1 MTVLGIPGGNGPSFS
16 GLNGGSSGF
25 ANAALPL
32 MIGGMISSAVGSF
45 FSADVQKYQL
55 KTQAIIAD
63 TNARIAEL
71 GAESAL
77 MQGEREVGNLTMRA
91 GQLKS
96 TQRAAMAANGVD
108 LGVGNAA
115 ETLASTD
122 IMKEVDAN
130 TTMAN
135 AIRNAWGYRMQGTN
149 FTNEALTAR
158 NTAGAISPWMSGVS
172 SLLGGA
178 GNVAS
183 NWYMMNKVGALGANG
198 GSSSAGSTG
207 AIGGR

>member
-1 MTVLGIPGGNGPSFS
+1 MAGASGGS
-16 GLNGGSSGF
+16 GGSSGSGGLGGIG
-25 ANAALPL
+25 NAAIALQ
-32 MIGGMISSAVGSF
+32 IGGMLSGMFGSF
-45 FSADVQKYQL
+45 FSAKAQKYQL
-55 KTQAIIAD
+55 QTQAIMAD
-63 TNARIAEL
+63 TNARIAEM

-96 TQRAAMAANGVD
+96 TQRAAMAANGID

-135 AIRNAWGYRMQGTN
+135 AIRSAWGYRMQGTN
-149 FTNEALTAR
+149 FQNEALTAR
-158 NTAGAISPWMSGVS
+158 NTAGAISPWMAGAT
-172 SLLGGA
+172 SLIGGA

-183 NWYMMNKVGALGANG
+183 NWYMMSKAGAVGMGG
-198 GSSSAGSTG
+198 GSGAGTTG
-207 AIGGR
+207 AIGGK